1 MAIHERGA
9 TLSKSTCC
17 CLTEIAFHGAF
28 DNSTWSGHHIA
39 KVLASR
45 LSRTK
50 YLHRRRSISSII
62 DWQGTWT
69 TPAFV
74 GASPPL
80 LLDYGVDFLMKLPDN
95 FKSLDEPEKN
105 KLRNRVSQS
114 ILIHSYE
121 TKTAKHNPLM
131 NKVMRLPHGRT
142 LKLLE
147 AFTGSTWD
155 NCLYPLED
163 CLIKIEK

>member
-1 MAIHERGA
+1 MSAEQHSPKA
-9 TLSKSTCC
+9 HVAALQ
-17 CLTEIAFHGAF
+17 
-28 DNSTWSGHHIA
+28 
-39 KVLASR
+39 KVLSAVPLIVPRDPDLTSPR
-45 LSRTK
+45 LWHPDFHAGNIFIDGGR
-50 YLHRRRSISSII
+50 ISSII